1 MKFYVEFH
9 NFSNLQRILSPRI
22 IIKKLQD
29 LLSTQLGY
37 WGVPPCGQKFLII
50 RLSDFMFNHLSK
62 HEFEFEKLQNWWFR
76 GAVFSTRGVRPVR
89 NFFLTRSPSVRT
101 KTPRQTKKTSD
112 TSPAPWESIL
122 VPIIEKYRFVADFAG
137 KRRFFDVSW

>member
-50 RLSDFMFNHLSK
+50 RLSDSMFNHLRK

-76 GAVFSTRGVRPVR
+76 GAVFSTRGCARPEISFWR
-89 NFFLTRSPSVRT
+89 DTHRLGIKPHGRPKRRLTPPQPPGSRF
-101 KTPRQTKKTSD
+101 
-112 TSPAPWESIL
+112 WY
-122 VPIIEKYRFVADFAG
+122 PIIEKYRFVADFAG